1 VASGVF
7 LAPGRLIVADS
18 GKDKKKKKGGKGGS
32 GKGGGGGS
40 NVFDQGNEL
49 LLSHAESARM
59 ELGAVDHIS
68 PGSSML
74 SRAERQYEAEKDQ
87 RDDKDEAAE
96 AALREES
103 VQARDQV
110 CLLMQQMMADPKE
123 MQALASIGDRK
134 AAAVQLIESLAL
146 KLTDLEL
153 DALAAYDH
161 EDITYRMIISAEAY
175 QEVKQLSAQALKFGA
190 FATVLWELA
199 YEQMQMVSMPSK
211 RKKAEEEEGSG
222 FNTEPTR
229 QWMTS
234 TMNYILMARSS
245 DRL

>member
-1 VASGVF
+1 
-7 LAPGRLIVADS
+7 VADS
-18 GKDKKKKKGGKGGS
+18 SKDKKKEKQGGKGGS
-32 GKGGGGGS
+32 GKGGGGGGS
-40 NVFDQGNEL
+40 VFDQGNEL
-49 LLSHAESARM
+49 LLTHAETART

-74 SRAERQYEAEKDQ
+74 SRAEKVYESEKEK

-96 AALREES
+96 AALRQES
-103 VQARDQV
+103 VLARDQV
-110 CLLMQQMMADPKE
+110 CLIMQQMMSDPKE

-134 AAAVQLIESLAL
+134 AVAVQLIESLAL
-146 KLTDLEL
+146 KLTDIEL
-153 DALAAYDH
+153 DALAGYDH
-161 EDITYRMIISAEAY
+161 EDITFRMIISAEAY
-175 QEVKQLSAQALKFGA
+175 QEVKQLSAQAMKFGA

-199 YEQMQMVSMPSK
+199 YEQIQMVTMPAG
-211 RKKAEEEEGSG
+211 RKKDEEEEGAL
-222 FNTEPTR
+222 NTAPTR